1 MKTALC
7 QMNIVQDKKA
17 NLKTAETMI
26 EEAASNQADIIVLP
40 EMFNCPYSN
49 AHFPEYAEAEGGQ
62 TYVFLSGLA
71 KKHQVYIIG
80 GSIPERE
87 HAHIYNTAYVFD
99 REGACIGKH
108 RKAHLFDID
117 IPGGI
122 RFLESETLTPGNQHT
137 IFETEYGKMG
147 LAICYDMRFP
157 EFFRRM
163 ALEGVQAV
171 FVPAAFNMTT
181 GPAHWE
187 LTARARALD
196 NQIYMAL
203 CSPARDDK
211 GVYVAYGHSMV
222 VDPWGTVVA
231 VLDEKP
237 GIVYADIQAKRIEE
251 VRAGL
256 PLLKHRKPALYRAD

>member
-7 QMNIVQDKKA
+7 QMLVAQDKNA

-26 EEAASNQADIIVLP
+26 QEAALNHADIIVLP

-62 TYVFLSGLA
+62 TYTFLSRLA
-71 KKHQVYIIG
+71 KKHSVYLVG

-87 HAHIYNTAYVFD
+87 GARIYNTAYVFN
-99 REGACIGKH
+99 REGLCIGKH
-108 RKAHLFDID
+108 RKAHLFDVD

-122 RFLESETLTPGNQHT
+122 RFLESETLTPGNQT
-137 IFETEYGKMG
+137 TTFVTEFGKMG

-157 EFFRRM
+157 EFFRKM
-163 ALEGVQAV
+163 ALEGALLI

-203 CSPARDDK
+203 CSPARNEN
-211 GVYVAYGHSMV
+211 GVYVAFGHSMV
-222 VDPWGTVVA
+222 TNPWGDVLA
-231 VLDEKP
+231 ALDEKA
-237 GIVYADIQAKRIEE
+237 GIVYADVDTKKIEE

-256 PLLKHRKPALYRAD
+256 PLLKHRRPALYEID